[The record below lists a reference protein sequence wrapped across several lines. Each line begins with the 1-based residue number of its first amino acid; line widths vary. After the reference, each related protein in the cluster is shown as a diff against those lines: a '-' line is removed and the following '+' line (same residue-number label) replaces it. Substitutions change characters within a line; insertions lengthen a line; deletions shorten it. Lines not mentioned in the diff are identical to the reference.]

1 VRIVESY
8 QPVPAEPSSQE
19 LISVVVAVYNI
30 EAYVERCVRSLMA
43 QTYGRLEILLVD
55 DGSTDG
61 SGALCDAL
69 TKEDPRIRV
78 LHKENGGLSDARN
91 AGVKIASGS
100 LIAFVDGDD
109 WVEPGMYAD
118 LYACIRD
125 FDAPIAVCRY
135 RQIYLKKTIDGSTS
149 KAVVLEGSEALEQ
162 FIAENDAVPLRN
174 AAWNKLYRRELMGE
188 LRFPEGKLYE
198 DIVYTTKLL
207 ARADRLVYLDRA
219 EYNYVCERE
228 GSIMGK
234 GLGERIF
241 TDQIPAYREK
251 EAFLR
256 SIGRE
261 DLAWQHRYFFYKR
274 LLLYYNRCLREGSG
288 RGVPA
293 GMKQEQKRYRE
304 RIRALVLEG
313 RREMDQVYGWPGA
326 GANERRKMQIF
337 LASPFLYRIMTELNE
352 RILLPLKTGRA

>member
-1 VRIVESY
+1 
-8 QPVPAEPSSQE
+8 
-19 LISVVVAVYNI
+19 
-30 EAYVERCVRSLMA
+30 
-43 QTYGRLEILLVD
+43 
-55 DGSTDG
+55 
-61 SGALCDAL
+61 
-69 TKEDPRIRV
+69 
-78 LHKENGGLSDARN
+78 
-91 AGVKIASGS
+91 
-100 LIAFVDGDD
+100 
-109 WVEPGMYAD
+109 
-118 LYACIRD
+118 
-125 FDAPIAVCRY
+125 
-135 RQIYLKKTIDGSTS
+135 
-149 KAVVLEGSEALEQ
+149 
-162 FIAENDAVPLRN
+162 
-174 AAWNKLYRRELMGE
+174 MGE

-207 ARADRLVYLDRA
+207 ARADRLVYLDRS

-337 LASPFLYRIMTELNE
+337 LASPLLYRIMTELNE
-352 RILLPLKTGRA
+352 RILLPFKTGRA

>member
-1 VRIVESY
+1 MDAGRTR
-8 QPVPAEPSSQE
+8 
-19 LISVVVAVYNI
+19 ISVSRKVFM
-30 EAYVERCVRSLMA
+30 EE
-43 QTYGRLEILLVD
+43 QT
-55 DGSTDG
+55 
-61 SGALCDAL
+61 LC
-69 TKEDPRIRV
+69 TKEEIIKAAAVSDT
-78 LHKENGGLSDARN
+78 HKLFAYS
-91 AGVKIASGS
+91 
-100 LIAFVDGDD
+100 
-109 WVEPGMYAD
+109 
-118 LYACIRD
+118 C
-125 FDAPIAVCRY
+125 
-135 RQIYLKKTIDGSTS
+135 T
-149 KAVVLEGSEALEQ
+149 
-162 FIAENDAVPLRN
+162 
-174 AAWNKLYRRELMGE
+174 KLYRRQLMGE
-188 LRFPEGKLYE
+188 LRFPKGKLYE

-288 RGVPA
+288 RSVPA
-293 GMKQEQKRYRE
+293 AVKKEQKKYRE
-304 RIRALVLEG
+304 RLRALVLEG

-326 GANERRKMQIF
+326 GANERRKMRIF
-337 LASPFLYRIMTELNE
+337 LASPFLYRIMTALNE
-352 RILLPLKTGRA
+352 RFLLPLKTGRA

>member
-1 VRIVESY
+1 MRVIPDYE
-8 QPVPAEPSSQE
+8 PKPTEPSGQE

-61 SGALCDAL
+61 SGAICDAL
-69 TKEDPRIRV
+69 AKEDVRIRV
-78 LHKENGGLSDARN
+78 IHKENGGLSDARN
-91 AGVKIASGS
+91 AGVEAASGS
-100 LIAFVDGDD
+100 LIAFADGDD
-109 WVEPGMYAD
+109 WAEPGMYAD
-118 LYACIRD
+118 LYACMRD
-125 FDAPIAVCRY
+125 FDAPVAVCRY
-135 RQIYLKKTIDGSTS
+135 RQIYLKETVDGSTR
-149 KAVVLEGSEALEQ
+149 KAAVLEGSEALEQ
-162 FIAENDAVPLRN
+162 FIAENDEIPIRN
-174 AAWNKLYRRELMGE
+174 AAWNKLYRRTLMGE
-188 LRFPEGKLYE
+188 LRFPKGKLYE

-274 LLLYYNRCLREGSG
+274 LLLYYNRCLRTGSG

-293 GMKQEQKRYRE
+293 SVTK
-304 RIRALVLEG
+304 
-313 RREMDQVYGWPGA
+313 P
-326 GANERRKMQIF
+326 
-337 LASPFLYRIMTELNE
+337 
-352 RILLPLKTGRA
+352 LPA

>member
-1 VRIVESY
+1 
-8 QPVPAEPSSQE
+8 
-19 LISVVVAVYNI
+19 
-30 EAYVERCVRSLMA
+30 
-43 QTYGRLEILLVD
+43 
-55 DGSTDG
+55 
-61 SGALCDAL
+61 
-69 TKEDPRIRV
+69 
-78 LHKENGGLSDARN
+78 
-91 AGVKIASGS
+91 
-100 LIAFVDGDD
+100 
-109 WVEPGMYAD
+109 
-118 LYACIRD
+118 
-125 FDAPIAVCRY
+125 
-135 RQIYLKKTIDGSTS
+135 
-149 KAVVLEGSEALEQ
+149 
-162 FIAENDAVPLRN
+162 
-174 AAWNKLYRRELMGE
+174 
-188 LRFPEGKLYE
+188 
-198 DIVYTTKLL
+198 
-207 ARADRLVYLDRA
+207 
-219 EYNYVCERE
+219 
-228 GSIMGK
+228 MGK